1 MVMAGALQSRLPTLA
16 VVIMTALFFAVVTL
30 SIIPA
35 PQQADE
41 HYSVRARH
49 ESEQALREAEDSA
62 KAARHMPQPEEIATQ
77 QIAVQQIDTQKID
90 GEKIDDAA
98 PAIHAQPVAE
108 PSHKSLA
115 DHVKLPPAPD
125 MAVAE
130 RTADGILPAIA
141 DDGRRPW
148 QVYARPYAKQNQPHI
163 VVVVAGLG
171 ADRTIANAAIERL
184 PGSITLA
191 FDAAWAG
198 RDENLVRARQ
208 NGHET
213 LLAIPAEPFDYPNSD
228 PGPDTLLTNV
238 APKENLRR
246 FRTFLQQGSGYV
258 GVLTLTGTRFLSVP
272 KAMQVML
279 DEVAMRGLALLDTR
293 ITERN
298 ALMERAAM
306 LHLPV
311 AAADFRVTSDL
322 SEVAIDQVLAQA
334 EFSAKKTGQAIILVN
349 ATPLAVD
356 RLNHW
361 LLGLPNSG
369 IVIAPFTAVL
379 R

>member
-1 MVMAGALQSRLPTLA
+1 MLMAGALQSRLPTFT
-16 VVIMTALFFAVVTL
+16 VIVMTALFFAVVTL
-30 SIIPA
+30 SIIPV
-35 PQQADE
+35 PQQVDE
-41 HYSVRARH
+41 RYSVRSRH

-62 KAARHMPQPEEIATQ
+62 KAARQMPQPEEIATQ
-77 QIAVQQIDTQKID
+77 QIDIQNINRQNVDD
-90 GEKIDDAA
+90 REIDDAA
-98 PAIHAQPVAE
+98 PTPNTQLIAAATHQAIAE
-108 PSHKSLA
+108 N
-115 DHVKLPPAPD
+115 VKLPPAPD

-130 RTADGILPAIA
+130 RTPEGILPAIA

-198 RDENLVRARQ
+198 RDDNLVRARQ

-246 FRTFLQQGSGYV
+246 FQSFLQQGTGYV

-279 DEVAMRGLALLDTR
+279 DEVAKRGLALLDTR

-298 ALMERAAM
+298 ALMEKAAM

-361 LLGLPNSG
+361 LPGLPNSG

>member
-1 MVMAGALQSRLPTLA
+1 MAGALQSRLPTFA
-16 VVIMTALFFAVVTL
+16 VVVMTALLFAVVTL
-30 SIIPA
+30 AVMPT
-35 PQQADE
+35 PRQEDE
-41 HYSVRARH
+41 RYSVRSLH
-49 ESEQALREAEDSA
+49 EQQQALREAEASA
-62 KAARHMPQPEEIATQ
+62 KAAQHMPQPDEIATQ
-77 QIAVQQIDTQKID
+77 QV
-90 GEKIDDAA
+90 AA
-98 PAIHAQPVAE
+98 PKNDE
-108 PSHKSLA
+108 PEAPPARETAKSTTERKSA
-115 DHVKLPPAPD
+115 SEEIKLPPAPD

-130 RTADGILPAIA
+130 RTSDGILPAIA

-148 QVYARPYAKQNQPHI
+148 QVYARPYVKQNDAHV

-198 RDENLVRARQ
+198 RDDNLARARQ

-228 PGPDTLLTNV
+228 PGPDTLLTNI

-246 FRTFLQQGSGYV
+246 LQQFLKQGSGYV
-258 GVLTLTGTRFLSVP
+258 GILTLTGTRFLSVP

-279 DEVAMRGLALLDTR
+279 DEAAARGLALLDTR

-298 ALMERAAM
+298 ALMEKAAM

-311 AAADFRVTSDL
+311 AAADFRVTNDL
-322 SEVAIDQVLAQA
+322 SELAIDQVLAQA
-334 EFSAKKTGQAIILVN
+334 EFSAKKTGQAIVLVN

>member
-1 MVMAGALQSRLPTLA
+1 MAGVLQSRLPTL
-16 VVIMTALFFAVVTL
+16 VVIIMTALFFAVVTL
-30 SIIPA
+30 SLIPM
-35 PQQADE
+35 PRQAE
-41 HYSVRARH
+41 EQYSVRSRH
-49 ESEQALREAEDSA
+49 EAEQALREAEASVTAA
-62 KAARHMPQPEEIATQ
+62 KQIPMPAAAGEQTHAAVAQETSEPPPSVAPLLQRQQP
-77 QIAVQQIDTQKID
+77 DK
-90 GEKIDDAA
+90 
-98 PAIHAQPVAE
+98 VA
-108 PSHKSLA
+108 
-115 DHVKLPPAPD
+115 LPPAPD

-130 RTADGILPAIA
+130 RTPEGLLPAIA

-148 QVYARPYAKQNQPHI
+148 QVYARPYVKHNQPQI

-171 ADRTIANAAIERL
+171 ADRTVANAAIERL

-198 RDENLVRARQ
+198 RDENLARARQ

-228 PGPDTLLTNV
+228 PGPDTLLTS
-238 APKENLRR
+238 ASPKENLKR
-246 FRTFLQQGSGYV
+246 LQHSLMQATGYV
-258 GVLTLTGTRFLSVP
+258 GILTTTGTRFLSVP

-279 DEVAMRGLALLDTR
+279 EEVAARGLALLDTR

-298 ALMERAAM
+298 ALMEKAAL
-306 LHLPV
+306 LHLPI

-322 SEVAIDQVLAQA
+322 SEMAIDQVLAQA

-349 ATPLAVD
+349 ATPLAMD

-361 LLGLPNSG
+361 LLTLPNSG

>member
-1 MVMAGALQSRLPTLA
+1 MLMAGALQSRLPTLT

-30 SIIPA
+30 SISPV
-35 PQQADE
+35 PRQADE

-49 ESEQALREAEDSA
+49 ESEQALREAEASA
-62 KAARHMPQPEEIATQ
+62 EAARRMPQPGDIA
-77 QIAVQQIDTQKID
+77 ARQIDAPD
-90 GEKIDDAA
+90 GDDAEPVVHKQA
-98 PAIHAQPVAE
+98 LAVPA
-108 PSHKSLA
+108 HKDFA
-115 DHVKLPPAPD
+115 DDVKLPPAPD

-130 RTADGILPAIA
+130 RTPDGILPAIA

-148 QVYARPYAKQNQPHI
+148 QVYARPYVKKNQPHV

-191 FDAAWAG
+191 FDAPWAG
-198 RDENLVRARQ
+198 RDDNLVRARQ

-213 LLAIPAEPFDYPNSD
+213 LLAIPSEPFDYPNSD

-238 APKENLRR
+238 SPKENLRR
-246 FRTFLQQGSGYV
+246 FRAFLQQGTGYV

-298 ALMERAAM
+298 ALMEKAAM

-311 AAADFRVTSDL
+311 AAADYRVTSDL
-322 SEVAIDQVLAQA
+322 SELAIDQVLAQA
-334 EFSAKKTGQAIILVN
+334 EFSAKKTGQSIILVH
-349 ATPLAVD
+349 ATPLAID

-361 LLGLPNSG
+361 LLRLPNSG